1 MLGAQAFLG
10 TTGEFFDPKPAGP
23 AAHATIRI
31 TTMICMLVLAALALA
46 WVTSPA
52 LAIEVA
58 VVGDK
63 AVILPRGDWLV
74 ALALSL
80 CDPVLTIFSPIIAAS
95 ITRATRK
102 VYPWAALFLS
112 QRRGEMRLEQAVGF
126 RRKAVNGAAKGK
138 TLSVNVAMPVIA
150 EGTQYVIDTAPPAV
164 IKAAGGADGIAARI
178 FCRLDLDDHAGEAT
192 ELVPAQEQVGAG
204 TVDAHELRRT
214 DKMTPAISRRRAC
227 PARTDER
234 ADRSSVGSI
243 ASARRGSWARS
254 PPAVPASDAPAS
266 CRRGRVSRRCGGVG
280 RLSKCARRATRI
292 SWMNSRSR
300 TAGRFVFQP
309 RQRRRSFGVCCS
321 RATNRPAIKCCGKY
335 LADGRVISILATIR
349 DQSCDANIILLTF
362 VDSRLLY

>member
-1 MLGAQAFLG
+1 MRL
-10 TTGEFFDPKPAGP
+10 
-23 AAHATIRI
+23 
-31 TTMICMLVLAALALA
+31 LAALALA

-58 VVGDK
+58 GVGDK
-63 AVILPRGDWLV
+63 AAILPLGRLALV
-74 ALALSL
+74 APAVLLRE
-80 CDPVLTIFSPIIAAS
+80 PILTILLPIITAS
-95 ITRATRK
+95 ITRVIRK

-112 QRRGEMRLEQAVGF
+112 QRRVEMRLERAVSF
-126 RRKAVNGAAKGK
+126 RRKSVNGAAKGK

-178 FCRLDLDDHAGEAT
+178 FRRLDLDDRAGDAT

-227 PARTDER
+227 PARTDDC
-234 ADRSSVGSI
+234 ADRSSVSLI

-254 PPAVPASDAPAS
+254 PPAMPASDAAAS

-280 RLSKCARRATRI
+280 RRSKCARRATRI

-335 LADGRVISILATIR
+335 FADGRVISILATIR
-349 DQSCDANIILLTF
+349 DQSCDANFILLTF
-362 VDSRLLY
+362 VDLRLLY